1 MHSEI
6 SLHTYQ
12 NGKNKTNMKNLVIPR
27 AGEDVEQLELSHI
40 AGFNKALEN
49 AKLSRQNSWVI
60 AEG

>member
-1 MHSEI
+1 MHSKI

-27 AGEDVEQLELSHI
+27 AGEDVAHLELSHI

-49 AKLSRQNSWVI
+49 AKLSRQNR
-60 AEG
+60 